1 MARARTHG
9 RSTVQPADGTVERV
23 RDTVGGDN
31 AGYRPTGCNF
41 LSPTTADTPTTPGA
55 NPSPESAQSAS
66 NTQLAIS
73 FNRLPTSVPARSSPL
88 PTPSPSLHNS
98 GFLRIQVS
106 GSKFLHRRPRNGI
119 VRPFGTVP
127 PGFRRARVAGHRQ
140 RTRSAEGRTTEQ
152 GMMNPIRSFF
162 LVFLVFLVFLFP
174 IFPLVLSEP

>member
-9 RSTVQPADGTVERV
+9 RSTVQPEDGTVERV

-66 NTQLAIS
+66 NTLLAIPFKS
-73 FNRLPTSVPARSSPL
+73 FNRLPTSVPARSSP
-88 PTPSPSLHNS
+88 PPAPSPSLHNS
-98 GFLRIQVS
+98 GFFRIQVS
-106 GSKFLHRRPRNGI
+106 GSKVLHHRPRNGI

-140 RTRSAEGRTTEQ
+140 RTRSAEGRTPEQ
-152 GMMNPIRSFF
+152 GMINPVRNFFFFSSFINF
-162 LVFLVFLVFLFP
+162 FYFRFFP
-174 IFPLVLSEP
+174 WF